1 MKCPLTRL
9 SYPILALAL
18 LAAGCNPAAGPAKSG
33 SASFGTAPGH
43 VTLFAAASLSDVL
56 KDFKQRVSTTKGTTV
71 DLSFG
76 ASGTLAQQIEQ
87 GAKAD
92 LFFSASTEWADSLVK
107 QDLVAKRSDVI
118 GNSLVLVVPADSKK
132 PIRELK
138 DLTGAEVK
146 KIALADTKSAPA
158 GKYARKALESMQ
170 LWEQVRQKVATG
182 SDVRQTLMF
191 VERGEADAGLVYAT
205 DAAGNDKI
213 RTVATI
219 EEKVTGPI
227 RYSLVLLKR
236 GERNPAAVEVF
247 KLLLDPESAEQFRR
261 RGFQFFAEPQKQ
273 AP

>member
-1 MKCPLTRL
+1 MKAVLTHL
-9 SYPILALAL
+9 GNSILALTL
-18 LAAGCNPAAGPAKSG
+18 LAVGCNRSPAPTESSPARTS
-33 SASFGTAPGH
+33 TAPGH

-56 KDFKQRVSTTKGTTV
+56 KDFKQRLSAKNDTTL
-71 DLSFG
+71 DLSSG

-92 LFFSASTEWADSLVK
+92 LFFSASTEWADSLAR
-107 QDLVAKRSDVI
+107 QDLVAKRSDGI

-132 PIRELK
+132 SIRELK
-138 DLTGAEVK
+138 DLTGADVK

-158 GKYARKALESMQ
+158 GKYAKKALETSQ
-170 LWEQVRQKVATG
+170 LWEQVRPKVVSG

-205 DAAGNDKI
+205 DAAGNEKI
-213 RTVATI
+213 RVVATI
-219 EEKVTGPI
+219 DEKVTGPI

-236 GERNPAAVEVF
+236 GEQNPAAVEVF
-247 KLLLDPESAEQFRR
+247 NLLLDQESAVQFRK
-261 RGFQFFAEPQKQ
+261 RGFQIFAEPQKQ